1 MIASEKHQRIVSRSS
16 ISVILGDPTPPLLLK
31 LLLLVLVIKFCEIAF
46 ELGTPWT
53 VGSVETSSIV
63 PGKKTARIRVTAV
76 STTTVLDKIY
86 QASNT
91 NNTHDKVPQL
101 NISPIRGNNLINSLH
116 GLDVVVGE
124 LCPNSQASID

>member
-1 MIASEKHQRIVSRSS
+1 M
-16 ISVILGDPTPPLLLK
+16 
-31 LLLLVLVIKFCEIAF
+31 LVIEFCEIAF

-53 VGSVETSSIV
+53 VGSAVTSSIV

-91 NNTHDKVPQL
+91 NNSHDKVPQS

-116 GLDVVVGE
+116 GPDVVVVE
-124 LCPNSQASID
+124 MCPNSQASID